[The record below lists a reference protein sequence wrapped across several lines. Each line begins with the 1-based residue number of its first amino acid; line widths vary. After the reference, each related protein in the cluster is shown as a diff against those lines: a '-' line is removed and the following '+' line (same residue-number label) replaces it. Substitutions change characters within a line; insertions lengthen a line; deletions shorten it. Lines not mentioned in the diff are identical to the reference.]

1 HHETKYFRG
10 EDFLPIN
17 AEIHINDR
25 DYRIDSVDFVNGT
38 VSLQDMTMA
47 REVRYPLFRTESV
60 DYVRSYYEE
69 QYPDPAPV
77 VEVDASE
84 VTEGSAMEAFASD
97 PSAQE
102 RSAQDNPGNVS
113 DGETNTQEPE
123 NAEETEVSSLQEQPE
138 GMYLK
143 LEDLQ
148 ERQLSLPNDVRKR
161 SSRQFLMPC
170 RNPGPTTETIH
181 RSRSM

>member
-47 REVRYPLFRTESV
+47 REARYPLFRTESV

-102 RSAQDNPGNVS
+102 RTEQERTAQETPENVY

-123 NAEETEVSSLQEQPE
+123 NAEETEVSSLQEQP
-138 GMYLK
+138 
-143 LEDLQ
+143 
-148 ERQLSLPNDVRKR
+148 
-161 SSRQFLMPC
+161 
-170 RNPGPTTETIH
+170 
-181 RSRSM
+181 

>member
-1 HHETKYFRG
+1 M
-10 EDFLPIN
+10 
-17 AEIHINDR
+17 
-25 DYRIDSVDFVNGT
+25 DFVNGT

-47 REVRYPLFRTESV
+47 REARYPLFRTESV

-102 RSAQDNPGNVS
+102 RTEQERTAQETPENVY

-138 GMYLK
+138 GNVPEPGRPAGK
-143 LEDLQ
+143 AAVSAERREEEIEQAVFDALQ
-148 ERQLSLPNDVRKR
+148 ESGTDYGDSQKKALMSQHSAILLIPLSRC
-161 SSRQFLMPC
+161 S
-170 RNPGPTTETIH
+170 
-181 RSRSM
+181 